1 MSSFSGLSSRYYLKN
16 ITVSQTLF
24 PDDIVNELIRESA
37 VCFLQLNSVELA
49 IQLTLEDY
57 TIFRQIEPT
66 EYIDYLFN
74 LKSNYGTPAL
84 SQFAEVCISISIS
97 GVSLGWFSFFF
108 FVVCVRG
115 KHCYSPGGFYI
126 YKIALLYY

>member
-1 MSSFSGLSSRYYLKN
+1 MKN

-37 VCFLQLNSVELA
+37 VYFLQLNSVELA

-57 TIFRQIEPT
+57 TVFRQIEPT

-84 SQFAEVCISISIS
+84 SRFAKVGIS
-97 GVSLGWFSFFF
+97 F
-108 FVVCVRG
+108 
-115 KHCYSPGGFYI
+115 
-126 YKIALLYY
+126 